1 VASANQ
7 AGKVIKKYKLHYAW
21 VVLLAAG
28 VLNIVSRADSAS
40 FGVFIDPLVKLHGW
54 TRGEVSLAY
63 SLAFVAGLPAVM
75 AAGWLGDRYGEQRL
89 MLVAT
94 SVIAVGTVLMG
105 TIGQLW
111 QLYVFY
117 SLFVGSLG
125 HAAFTVLLPVTIT
138 RWFHSWLGFAT
149 GLYWASLGLGPVI
162 FAPLFRWLIE
172 THGWRW
178 TFFTMGIIL
187 GSILLLFSLLI
198 RGRPEEKGLV
208 AYGAVETAAT
218 AQPSRAAGG
227 SPRGGLRAAASRPEV
242 WYLTACHHLGCVGHA
257 VILAHVV
264 SMATFQGVPGVTA
277 AGILSVISGTSI
289 ASRFIF
295 SVLTERLGGRR
306 LLTIALVCQSA
317 PILLLLWAHD
327 TWAFYTF
334 AMVFGLGYGGEMV
347 GFPIINRQMFGT
359 NAPLASIYSFE
370 MVGASLGMGLG
381 GFLGGWL
388 FDLNGTYTWSILL
401 AAGVGFVALPAALAL
416 PRKVAPSLSASAAP
430 SGGGGT

>member
-1 VASANQ
+1 MDQ
-7 AGKVIKKYKLHYAW
+7 AGKSVRKYKLHYAW

-40 FGVFIDPLVKLHGW
+40 FGVFIDPLVQLHGW
-54 TRGEVSLAY
+54 TRGQVSLAY

-94 SVIAVGTVLMG
+94 GVIAVGTVLMG

-138 RWFHSWLGFAT
+138 RWFHSWLGLAT

-172 THGWRW
+172 TQGWRW
-178 TFFTMGIIL
+178 TFFTMGVIL
-187 GSILLLFSLLI
+187 GGILLLFSLLI
-198 RGRPEEKGLV
+198 RGRPEEKGLA
-208 AYGAVETAAT
+208 AYGAAEASPR
-218 AQPSRAAGG
+218 AQPA
-227 SPRGGLRAAASRPEV
+227 RAAAAGPRQGLRSVAAMPTV

-264 SMATFQGVPGVTA
+264 SMATFQGVSGVTA
-277 AGILSVISGTSI
+277 AGILSTISGTSI

-295 SVLTERLGGRR
+295 SMLTERLGGRR

-317 PILLLLWAHD
+317 PILLLLRAHD
-327 TWAFYTF
+327 AWAFYTF
-334 AMVFGLGYGGEMV
+334 AVVFGLGYGGEMV
-347 GFPIINRQMFGT
+347 GFPIINRQMFGAR
-359 NAPLASIYSFE
+359 APLGSIYSFE

-388 FDLNGTYTWSILL
+388 FDLSGAYQWSIVL
-401 AAGVGFVALPAALAL
+401 AAAVGFVALPAALAL
-416 PRKVAPSLSASAAP
+416 PHHRHPALAPAAAP
-430 SGGGGT
+430 SGGAGPGA